1 MVEISFFVVNL
12 AKIMKFLVNISDSDE
27 FSTLKILCMIDNFGV

>member
-12 AKIMKFLVNISDSDE
+12 AKIMKFLVNISDIDE

>member
-12 AKIMKFLVNISDSDE
+12 AKIMKFMVNISDSDE
-27 FSTLKILCMIDNFGV
+27 FSTLKIPCMIDNFGV

>member
-12 AKIMKFLVNISDSDE
+12 TKIIKFLVNISDSDE
-27 FSTLKILCMIDNFGV
+27 ISTLKILCMIDNFGV

>member
-1 MVEISFFVVNL
+1 MVKISFFVVNL
-12 AKIMKFLVNISDSDE
+12 AKIMKFMVNISDCDE

>member
-12 AKIMKFLVNISDSDE
+12 SKIMKFLVKKSDSDE

>member
-27 FSTLKILCMIDNFGV
+27 FSTLKILFMIDNFGV